1 MRFFFQSLVKAFA
14 VQPRLF
20 CNLCHASR
28 PCHIAKRHLQ
38 QLRVVGIQDFFQ
50 EVTNLYFRF

>member
-14 VQPRLF
+14 VQAGLF
-20 CNLCHASR
+20 RNLCHAGR
-28 PCHIAKRHLQ
+28 ARHIAKRHLQ

-50 EVTNLYFRF
+50 EVANLYFRF